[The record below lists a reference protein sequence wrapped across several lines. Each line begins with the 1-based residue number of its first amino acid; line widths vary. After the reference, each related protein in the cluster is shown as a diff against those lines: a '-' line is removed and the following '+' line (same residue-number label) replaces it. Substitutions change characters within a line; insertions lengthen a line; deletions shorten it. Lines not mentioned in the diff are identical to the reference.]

1 MIKGE
6 GLPIRGKGKRGDM
19 YVRFDVEFPTTDWA
33 KGVEVDGGESTKVE
47 LPGRKPDLGLSPE
60 QIVVRELSDKPV
72 N

>member
-1 MIKGE
+1 
-6 GLPIRGKGKRGDM
+6 M
-19 YVRFDVEFPTTDWA
+19 YVRFDVEFPTADWA
-33 KGVEVDGGESTKVE
+33 KAVEIDGGESTKVE